1 MTGEEH
7 VNDDKYINY
16 LHCYKV
22 ANGHVVQIKLV
33 GYTTEVT
40 FVVQKG
46 EDLSVQIP
54 KFIKKVL
61 QEKV

>member
-33 GYTTEVT
+33 GYSTEVT

-46 EDLSVQIP
+46 EDLAEQLP
-54 KFIKKVL
+54 KFINKVL
-61 QEKV
+61 QEKN

>member
-1 MTGEEH
+1 MTGADH

-33 GYTTEVT
+33 GYSTETT
-40 FVVQKG
+40 FVVQKD
-46 EDLSVQIP
+46 EDLAEQLP
-54 KFIKKVL
+54 KFINKVL

>member
-33 GYTTEVT
+33 GYSTEVT

-46 EDLSVQIP
+46 EDLAEQLH
-54 KFIKKVL
+54 KFINKVL
-61 QEKV
+61 QEKN

>member
-40 FVVQKG
+40 FVVDKG
-46 EDLSVQIP
+46 GDLAEEIP
-54 KFIKKVL
+54 KFINKVL
-61 QEKV
+61 QEKN

>member
-1 MTGEEH
+1 MTGEQH

-33 GYTTEVT
+33 GHTTEVT
-40 FVVQKG
+40 FVVNKG
-46 EDLSVQIP
+46 GDLSEEIP
-54 KFIKKVL
+54 KFINKML
-61 QEKV
+61 GEKP

>member
-7 VNDDKYINY
+7 VNDVKYINY

-33 GYTTEVT
+33 GYSTEVT

-46 EDLSVQIP
+46 EDLAEQLP
-54 KFIKKVL
+54 KFINKVL
-61 QEKV
+61 QEKI

>member
-1 MTGEEH
+1 MSPQDH

-40 FVVQKG
+40 FVVDKG
-46 EDLSVQIP
+46 ADLAEEIP
-54 KFIKKVL
+54 KFINKVL
-61 QEKV
+61 QEKN